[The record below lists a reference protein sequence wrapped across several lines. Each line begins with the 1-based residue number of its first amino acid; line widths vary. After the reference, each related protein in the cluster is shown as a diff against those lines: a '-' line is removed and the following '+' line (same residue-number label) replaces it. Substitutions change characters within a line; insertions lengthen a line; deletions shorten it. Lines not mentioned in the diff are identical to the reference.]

1 MMHHQLDVHM
11 CLTDDEPRL
20 SLAAKEAIY
29 RIGLEALQN
38 TLKHAQA
45 TRIELKMM
53 TERQTFVL
61 EVSDNGKGFD
71 PTQVF
76 QGHFGLSTMR
86 ERAEQFGAT
95 VRIESQIGCG
105 TQLLVRVPIG

>member
-1 MMHHQLDVHM
+1 M

-61 EVSDNGKGFD
+61 EVSDNGKDFD